1 MSQHRSYDYH
11 VLLVKLKQHESLNI
25 IMEIRPIFSAL
36 MRNKTA
42 PVLVATQIAI
52 SLAILTNALYVVQL
66 RQESAARSS
75 GIQDEAN
82 VFQITSGSLK
92 KTNYNDMLALK
103 KTEKQIL
110 NHLPGV
116 LSVAEVNQM
125 PMANFAQFNPLSTD
139 RHQLNPV
146 ASAAVYLSGDSLI
159 NTLGLQLLEG
169 RDFNASDVIE
179 YDASQ
184 EEKAAQSTIVTK
196 ALARRLFPGVES
208 VIGKSIFMGTGEKSE
223 ESKIVGVID
232 SLQTPP
238 AEFSDDAQ
246 FSLIM
251 PLAPALPR
259 NSYAVRT
266 EPGQRDRVMKAAQSA
281 LDKNLNGATIIALHT
296 VEEYRKERYR
306 NDKALSSML
315 ITVSGLLLLVTASGI
330 VGMSTL
336 WVAQRRKQ
344 IGVRRALGARKLDIL
359 RYFLTENFLITSMG
373 IGAGIV
379 MSIGLNQILVSHF
392 EMSKLP
398 ITYLLAA
405 PFIFWTMGLC
415 AAYGPSWRA
424 ASISPATATRG
435 I

>member
-1 MSQHRSYDYH
+1 
-11 VLLVKLKQHESLNI
+11 
-25 IMEIRPIFSAL
+25 MEIRPIFSAL

-66 RQESAARSS
+66 RQEASARSS
-75 GIQDEAN
+75 GIQDEAS
-82 VFQITSGSLK
+82 VFQITSESLK
-92 KTNYNDMLALK
+92 KTDYNEKLALK
-103 KTEKQIL
+103 KIEKQIL
-110 NHLPGV
+110 THLPGV

-139 RHQLNPV
+139 RHQLNPI

-184 EEKAAQSTIVTK
+184 DDKAAQSTIITK

-208 VIGKSIFMGTGEKSE
+208 VIGKSIFMGTGEKAE

-306 NDKALSSML
+306 NDNALSSML
-315 ITVSGLLLLVTASGI
+315 ITVSGLLLLVSASGI

-359 RYFLTENFLITSMG
+359 RYFLTENFLITSIG

-392 EMSKLP
+392 EISKLP
-398 ITYLLAA
+398 IIYLLAA

-435 I
+435 F